1 MNPDSGVY
9 AIGSP
14 VVSEAVVHLDGKQ
27 YQGHTFTVTAENNS
41 AENVYIQSATLNGK
55 PFSKAWITY
64 EQIIAGGT
72 LDLVMGPKPNPDWGS
87 APADRPPIT
96 MPADFNYAALPAPA
110 STNLIALPFPIRI
123 VCGSDEPVG
132 EFVPDPNIVSGS
144 MNHSDAVIDTSALNA
159 APAALYQGECYGK
172 DLTYSLPVPKDGP
185 FTVRL
190 HFAEVF
196 DSGIGDR
203 LENVAINDK
212 PVLADFDIVAA
223 AGTNKAVVKEFPNV
237 NPDAKGNVVIHI
249 TSSPNS
255 PDQNAKINGIEI
267 FK

>member
-1 MNPDSGVY
+1 
-9 AIGSP
+9 
-14 VVSEAVVHLDGKQ
+14 
-27 YQGHTFTVTAENNS
+27 
-41 AENVYIQSATLNGK
+41 
-55 PFSKAWITY
+55 
-64 EQIIAGGT
+64 
-72 LDLVMGPKPNPDWGS
+72 
-87 APADRPPIT
+87 
-96 MPADFNYAALPAPA
+96 
-110 STNLIALPFPIRI
+110 
-123 VCGSDEPVG
+123 
-132 EFVPDPNIVSGS
+132 